1 MWNSETSPE
10 VTVGEE
16 SMRESDTGNIGVIGH
31 TNLRADAPPFQTS
44 TYSVSVTP
52 EVFSTQAAM
61 SSGYSTSV
69 GPMQNGIFRHTP

>member
-1 MWNSETSPE
+1 MWNSETIPE

-16 SMRESDTGNIGVIGH
+16 SMQESNAGNIGGH

-44 TYSVSVTP
+44 TYFVSVTP

-69 GPMQNGIFRHTP
+69 GPVQNEIFRHTTP